1 MEIGMIIIFLCYLFF
16 KVNISL
22 GPLLTQDPPGSIDGW
37 FPIYDTMHGMF
48 FSFPKNNSLKYQQNI
63 YIIVLTVDF
72 LFYSEV
78 GLHSKRQLWN
88 SLQWPIYI
96 INLND
101 KTKLSFYSR
110 RLPNMWCI
118 LFTALRPFAP

>member
-48 FSFPKNNSLKYQQNI
+48 FSFPRNNSLKYRQNI
-63 YIIVLTVDF
+63 YIIILTVDF
-72 LFYSEV
+72 LFHSEV
-78 GLHSKRQLWN
+78 GLTL
-88 SLQWPIYI
+88 
-96 INLND
+96 
-101 KTKLSFYSR
+101 KTLALK
-110 RLPNMWCI
+110 
-118 LFTALRPFAP
+118 LFTVGNLHYQLGW